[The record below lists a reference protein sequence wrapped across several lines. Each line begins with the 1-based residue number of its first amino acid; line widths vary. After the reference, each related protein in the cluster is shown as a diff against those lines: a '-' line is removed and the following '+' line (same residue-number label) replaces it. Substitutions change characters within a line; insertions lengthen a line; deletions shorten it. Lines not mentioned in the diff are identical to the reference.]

1 MESCALQDLTPISIT
16 HDRYL
21 PPPPAAE
28 KCRAGS
34 MFKNYV

>member
-16 HDRYL
+16 HDTFL
-21 PPPPAAE
+21 PPPPATE

-34 MFKNYV
+34 MLTN